1 MKDKIAHR
9 TYRKRAL
16 FQITKVLW
24 HLDIFRRS
32 FRELSGHSCMA
43 ESCIFCALKELFSQL
58 QSSHESALPPD
69 ALRRALA
76 ESFFDQ
82 QRFQLGFMD
91 DAAECFENMLLRIH
105 YHIAPGEVEDMCGAR
120 HCIPHAKFAMTLV
133 EQSVC
138 GACGATSEPLPFT
151 QMVHYVSASALTA
164 QARQSTTP
172 SHPDLFGQLLKK
184 AGGMGDIR
192 DCPSACGAKI
202 QIRRTLMNRPEI
214 VSVGVVWDSDRP
226 SLEHIMAVLG
236 TLRTSLR
243 LSDVFHGCDHAA
255 NTTPLHQL
263 VGVVTYYGKHY
274 STFFFHTKLKVWIYF
289 DDATVREVGPRWE
302 QVVEKCRRGRYQP
315 LLLLFAVP
323 DGTSIDV
330 TNAPKT
336 VTMATTAPLTPS
348 GKTPLGL
355 TKQISAPVLGGR
367 RSLTPSPEKPT
378 GMGTMSQR
386 RAVTPNPEVT
396 NQEYIRAKTA
406 LMQTNEYQNLSLIQ
420 ASIFN
425 NPPQSSSANSSP
437 NLDLNMSNRKLGHP
451 ERLQIQRRDSGN
463 WSGDRNSA
471 SSSSSTSLENPYQYI
486 VGKMQMRGQNG
497 VPRSPTSIKPG
508 ELSSSSTGSNHGD
521 AGYDSYSLSSTD
533 SLPLQHLLKHNLQ
546 LAQIPEGHQTPTN
559 LNTVQYS
566 PQLLNQSAADDCERL
581 CAEADQLLGRSE
593 EAQDLFTALTY
604 CNAAAN
610 KARAA
615 MDAPYSNPQTAS
627 FARMKH
633 NTCIMRARSLHR
645 KLEEPTTGP
654 RHGEGRHSREGSGC
668 SEGRRSSGSHSRQN
682 SKDKTSVSHSRQNS
696 KELLVA
702 TPAKL
707 TQSTNHLAPASQ
719 EEKPSEKQATKNI
732 EIYATLPKNKK
743 GGILSKSKP
752 AKNVIEDEEYLN
764 YERPGRT
771 LALNRNKAKKDLEK
785 RAKSEE
791 KSNKKDK
798 EFLSSLTK
806 EKESKKAAA
815 EKEKAEKAAEKE
827 KKAEEKQGK
836 KQHKIRRKL
845 LMGGLIRRKNRS
857 MPDLR
862 DDELEV
868 KPNKETKIVC
878 KDDTTLINNNQ
889 TDKNLSGY
897 LSEGHLEFSG
907 NPNLE
912 RSKLM
917 RKSFY
922 GSKMIAA
929 KVPPPPPLR
938 TTSQLTKEQGGH
950 CDPHALYGR
959 TDSVTYAN
967 GGILLPT
974 YQTHTVNTL
983 VTEAQVHHE
992 NSKQSSPAK
1001 SCDVDT
1007 VDGMVINKI
1016 EEPVT
1021 TLPLPPYPSPHGSVV
1036 HSRQASEDFP
1046 PPPSLDVDMKAN
1058 EQTFLEQLQMRKQ
1071 QMLNNPEQYHKKV
1084 ISQESDYSQQR
1095 QLFSE
1100 SEILIRKQ
1108 QNQQQIYQQ
1117 QNQILTEAE
1126 LRKQQAGCDVPPDT
1140 MRRNSASHMN
1150 YQHNNNNYQHQQN
1163 NTTYPQNNGNYHHQQ
1178 QNNSNYPL
1186 NNGNYPGNSQ
1196 TNNYPSPQSNYSNQ
1210 NQHAQGNFSNQ
1221 THGNFSNQ
1229 NHTSN
1234 YQSYQQP
1241 TPHQVG
1247 PNSPLSIEPEIIRKQ
1262 QLLTETIEKDV
1273 EEAVEVT
1280 RAIGGETWLRELQAK
1295 QALLKNKR
1303 NSSSSLDSVE
1313 NSSVKDLRGKFE
1325 QNMMLSKDT
1334 VDAPRGT
1341 TTQAADQ
1348 GVDVVD
1354 GPIRRRNSMDEKLK
1368 PCIDANKVKT
1378 GKKKNV
1384 TFCEQ
1389 VVLVATAEETEDDSY
1404 IPNPILE
1411 RVLRSVLNKD
1421 QTDSVLPFREV
1432 TRETVVPL
1440 KRTDSMKST
1449 SSLPLTATQEIN
1461 IDDTQKSSSSQNG
1474 GDVKPQ
1480 PMSQDPRLNPHAPES
1495 TRSSQDSMRLTQQS
1509 PVFSRPLTIPHQQ
1522 QISTSLSSSPSNASP
1537 NTSLLRQSNPNTRE
1551 QMSNG
1556 YYKNPSPAMGQPSG
1570 NPNQSPNYQRSYSPQ
1585 DGGFPTTSSSSS
1597 IAQSS
1602 PSLQQRSNHLPY
1614 AQHLQNSTS
1623 RTQQQFQTK
1632 AIQQQTI
1639 AAGDPTRY
1647 SPHPANPS
1655 PNNTLAHSNS
1665 SSSLNSNQ
1673 SNSSG
1678 NHSSSHTNYPTSQG
1692 YPSQNP
1698 PSYNYQSSQSGVP
1711 HSNQGTNQNPP
1722 RPFDSYQTVPHSTA
1736 GGNPP
1741 GYKPSQSQPS
1751 EPRTNG
1757 PYMPIPTPN
1766 GYHPSYQGQ
1775 NGHNTGSLN
1784 SKMKQA
1790 MRPNPSV
1797 YQQNPTKN
1805 QRPQGVYQQDLA
1817 LPEYNPP
1824 PPAPGS
1830 QKLDNGVYQKVS
1842 EFQRNGLDT
1851 SYPPYQKVPNLN
1863 EGPHMRVPPNTNRQD
1878 PYQRVPNPNS
1888 LETGTYQRVP
1898 NPNPSENGTYQRIPN
1913 SQDSYQRL
1921 PHDPYQR
1928 VPHPQDLNSQRG
1940 TPVSQEVYQRVPN
1953 PNPSENGPYQRVPN
1967 PNDQYQRVPN
1977 PNSIFNL
1984 LNPNSPFF
1992 QGKLVILGQ
2001 TRV

>member
-1 MKDKIAHR
+1 MQLR
-9 TYRKRAL
+9 
-16 FQITKVLW
+16 
-24 HLDIFRRS
+24 
-32 FRELSGHSCMA
+32 GH
-43 ESCIFCALKELFSQL
+43 
-58 QSSHESALPPD
+58 
-69 ALRRALA
+69 
-76 ESFFDQ
+76 
-82 QRFQLGFMD
+82 
-91 DAAECFENMLLRIH
+91 
-105 YHIAPGEVEDMCGAR
+105 
-120 HCIPHAKFAMTLV
+120 
-133 EQSVC
+133 
-138 GACGATSEPLPFT
+138 
-151 QMVHYVSASALTA
+151 
-164 QARQSTTP
+164 
-172 SHPDLFGQLLKK
+172 
-184 AGGMGDIR
+184 
-192 DCPSACGAKI
+192 
-202 QIRRTLMNRPEI
+202 
-214 VSVGVVWDSDRP
+214 
-226 SLEHIMAVLG
+226 
-236 TLRTSLR
+236 
-243 LSDVFHGCDHAA
+243 
-255 NTTPLHQL
+255 
-263 VGVVTYYGKHY
+263 
-274 STFFFHTKLKVWIYF
+274 
-289 DDATVREVGPRWE
+289 
-302 QVVEKCRRGRYQP
+302 
-315 LLLLFAVP
+315 
-323 DGTSIDV
+323 
-330 TNAPKT
+330 
-336 VTMATTAPLTPS
+336 
-348 GKTPLGL
+348 
-355 TKQISAPVLGGR
+355 
-367 RSLTPSPEKPT
+367 
-378 GMGTMSQR
+378 
-386 RAVTPNPEVT
+386 
-396 NQEYIRAKTA
+396 
-406 LMQTNEYQNLSLIQ
+406 
-420 ASIFN
+420 
-425 NPPQSSSANSSP
+425 
-437 NLDLNMSNRKLGHP
+437 
-451 ERLQIQRRDSGN
+451 
-463 WSGDRNSA
+463 
-471 SSSSSTSLENPYQYI
+471 
-486 VGKMQMRGQNG
+486 NG

-559 LNTVQYS
+559 LNAVQYS
-566 PQLLNQSAADDCERL
+566 PQLLNQSADDCERL

-682 SKDKTSVSHSRQNS
+682 SKDKTTVSHSRQNS

-707 TQSTNHLAPASQ
+707 TQSTNHLAPTSQ
-719 EEKPSEKQATKNI
+719 EEKPSEKQTTKNI

-798 EFLSSLTK
+798 DFLSSLTK
-806 EKESKKAAA
+806 EKENKKAAA
-815 EKEKAEKAAEKE
+815 EKEKADKAAEKE

-868 KPNKETKIVC
+868 KPSKEIKIVC
-878 KDDTTLINNNQ
+878 KDDTTLTSNNQ

-938 TTSQLTKEQGGH
+938 TTSQLSKEQGGH
-950 CDPHALYGR
+950 FDPHALYGK

-1021 TLPLPPYPSPHGSVV
+1021 ALPLPPYPSPHGSVV

-1046 PPPSLDVDMKAN
+1046 PPPSLDVDMKTN

-1084 ISQESDYSQQR
+1084 VTSQENDYSQR

-1100 SEILIRKQ
+1100 SEILLRKQ

-1126 LRKQQAGCDVPPDT
+1126 HLRKQQGGCDVPPDL
-1140 MRRNSASHMN
+1140 MRRNPASHMTYIPQHQQNNSN
-1150 YQHNNNNYQHQQN
+1150 YQHQPNNTSHSQTNGSYQHQQQHQQTNGNYQHQQQQN
-1163 NTTYPQNNGNYHHQQ
+1163 NPNYPQNNGNYQ
-1178 QNNSNYPL
+1178 L
-1186 NNGNYPGNSQ
+1186 NPQ
-1196 TNNYPSPQSNYSNQ
+1196 TNNYPSSQHAQANYSNQ
-1210 NQHAQGNFSNQ
+1210 TQGNFSNQ
-1221 THGNFSNQ
+1221 NQ
-1229 NHTSN
+1229 HPN

-1241 TPHQVG
+1241 SLNQVG
-1247 PNSPLSIEPEIIRKQ
+1247 PNPPLSIEPEIIRKQ

-1313 NSSVKDLRGKFE
+1313 NNSVKDLRGKFE
-1325 QNMMLSKDT
+1325 QNLMLSKDT

-1449 SSLPLTATQEIN
+1449 SSLPLTATPEIN
-1461 IDDTQKSSSSQNG
+1461 IDDTQKSNSNNG
-1474 GDVKPQ
+1474 SDVKPQ
-1480 PMSQDPRLNPHAPES
+1480 PLPQDPRLNPHAPES
-1495 TRSSQDSMRLTQQS
+1495 IIRSSQDSIRLTQQS

-1522 QISTSLSSSPSNASP
+1522 QISTNLAFSPSNASP
-1537 NTSLLRQSNPNTRE
+1537 NSSLLRQSNPNNTQTASRE
-1551 QMSNG
+1551 QMNNG
-1556 YYKNPSPAMGQPSG
+1556 YYKNASPAMGQPSG
-1570 NPNQSPNYQRSYSPQ
+1570 NPNQSPNYQNRSYSPQ
-1585 DGGFPTTSSSSS
+1585 NGGFSSTTPSSSS

-1602 PSLQQRSNHLPY
+1602 PSLQQKSNHLPY
-1614 AQHLQNSTS
+1614 AQHLQNSTT

-1632 AIQQQTI
+1632 AIQQQTM

-1655 PNNTLAHSNS
+1655 PNNTLTHSNS

-1673 SNSSG
+1673 SSNSSG

-1692 YPSQNP
+1692 YHPSQNP
-1698 PSYNYQSSQSGVP
+1698 PPNYNYQSSQSGSN
-1711 HSNQGTNQNPP
+1711 HSNQQATNQNPP
-1722 RPFDSYQTVPHSTA
+1722 RPYDPYQTVPHSTA

-1741 GYKPSQSQPS
+1741 AYKPQTQSS

-1757 PYMPIPTPN
+1757 PYMPVPTPN
-1766 GYHPSYQGQ
+1766 GYHPSYQNQ

-1830 QKLDNGVYQKVS
+1830 QKLDNGVYQKVT
-1842 EFQRNGLDT
+1842 EYQRNGLDT

-1863 EGPHMRVPPNTNRQD
+1863 EGPHTRIPPNTNRQD
-1878 PYQRVPNPNS
+1878 PYQRVQNPSPSEN
-1888 LETGTYQRVP
+1888 GTYQRIP
-1898 NPNPSENGTYQRIPN
+1898 NPNPSENGTYQRVPN
-1913 SQDSYQRL
+1913 PQDSYQRL

-1940 TPVSQEVYQRVPN
+1940 TSQDVYQRVPN
-1953 PNPSENGPYQRVPN
+1953 PNPTENGTYQRIPN
-1967 PNDQYQRVPN
+1967 PNDQYQRSHNPNSNPSDNGAYQRVPN
-1977 PNSIFNL
+1977 PSSNEQFQRAPYPEANRQDPYQRVPNPASSRGPYQGLPNPGLPNPADHQGGSYPRDGNNSNYQRIPNPSDSNYQRLPPTSAPNGSYQRVPSQDQPSSAPNGSSYQRLPQEQSLQRPPHTDMPDSYSPYQHPPVPRNVPEKIGGSSLRPGPSPSGMAPNVCNL
-1984 LNPNSPFF
+1984 CRKKSISTPAGYCADCDFYMSRFKP
-1992 QGKLVILGQ
+1992 K
-2001 TRV
+2001 TSTS